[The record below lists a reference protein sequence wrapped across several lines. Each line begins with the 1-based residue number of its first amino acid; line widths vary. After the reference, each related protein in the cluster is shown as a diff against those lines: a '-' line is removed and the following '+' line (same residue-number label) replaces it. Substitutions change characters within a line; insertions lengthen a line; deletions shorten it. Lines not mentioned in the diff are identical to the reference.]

1 MQKKR
6 NLDSGDIVFKVFQKI
21 ELPLDNILLKGTI
34 QLNLHMYFSG
44 SFHYFN
50 LVKKFCTKL
59 KDVFEKV
66 FCYRGIADS
75 SCGWSGTYCLK

>member
-1 MQKKR
+1 MTILGAEKR

-44 SFHYFN
+44 SFH
-50 LVKKFCTKL
+50 
-59 KDVFEKV
+59 
-66 FCYRGIADS
+66 
-75 SCGWSGTYCLK
+75 